1 MKVNAK
7 VYEFKDEITIL
18 KLLEHLNLK
27 QDLVV
32 VELNFK
38 IVPKE
43 EYKEII
49 LNDDDNLEIVSFVGG
64 G

>member
-1 MKVNAK
+1 MKVNGK

-38 IVPKE
+38 IVSKE

>member
-1 MKVNAK
+1 MKVNGK
-7 VYEFKDEITIL
+7 VYEFKDEITIS

-43 EYKEII
+43 EYKAII

>member
-1 MKVNAK
+1 MKVNGK